1 MTAPA
6 TTVADAGDG
15 AEQVE
20 LRAPDDVLR
29 TRHRVRDLAARHGFD
44 LVSQTKLVTAVSEL
58 ARNAV
63 EYGGGGRA
71 SFGLVESA
79 GERTRT
85 GIAVRIEDDGPGIPD
100 VEQAMTGGWSSG
112 SGLGL
117 GLPGS
122 QRLVHEFAID
132 SAPGRGTRVRIVMWR
147 RGR

>member
-1 MTAPA
+1 MTPDTAVA
-6 TTVADAGDG
+6 TDG
-15 AEQVE
+15 SGGTERVD
-20 LRAPDDVLR
+20 LHDTDDV
-29 TRHRVRDLAARHGFD
+29 TRARHVVRQLATAAGFD

-63 EYGGGGRA
+63 GHGGGGA
-71 SFGLVESA
+71 AWVQVV
-79 GERTRT
+79 RTDIPPLRT
-85 GIAVRIEDDGPGIPD
+85 GIVVEVVDDGPGIPD
-100 VEQAMTGGWSSG
+100 LQQAMTGGWSSG

-132 SAPGRGTRVRIVMWR
+132 SEPGRGTRVRIVMWR